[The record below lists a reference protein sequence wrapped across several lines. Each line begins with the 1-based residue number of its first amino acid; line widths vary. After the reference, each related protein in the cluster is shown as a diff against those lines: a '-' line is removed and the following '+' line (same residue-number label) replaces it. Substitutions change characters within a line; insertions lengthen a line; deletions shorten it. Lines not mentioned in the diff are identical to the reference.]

1 MSLRKV
7 TESNFTF
14 YILQQYFYAVTIC
27 FTNMSANQGSQ
38 RLALRHKI
46 RLGSIKLQ
54 SGKHSNSILKSIENC
69 KSALPAHFIYHRR
82 RIFQLSSH

>member
-14 YILQQYFYAVTIC
+14 HILQKYFYAVIC
-27 FTNMSANQGSQ
+27 FTNMSVHQGSQ
-38 RLALRHKI
+38 RLALHLNI

-54 SGKHSNSILKSIENC
+54 SETYSTLLLRSIENC
-69 KSALPAHFIYHRR
+69 KFALPAHFIYHRG
-82 RIFQLSSH
+82 RIFRLASH